1 MSTRLQ
7 VIVDDAELR
16 RFRQLAET
24 VGMTTSEWARQALR
38 RAEREMST
46 GDPARKLAAI
56 RVAVAHDFPT
66 GDIDE
71 MLAEIDLGCRS
82 DLPS

>member
-1 MSTRLQ
+1 
-7 VIVDDAELR
+7 
-16 RFRQLAET
+16 
-24 VGMTTSEWARQALR
+24 
-38 RAEREMST
+38 MST

-71 MLAEIDLGCRS
+71 MLAEIDLGYRS